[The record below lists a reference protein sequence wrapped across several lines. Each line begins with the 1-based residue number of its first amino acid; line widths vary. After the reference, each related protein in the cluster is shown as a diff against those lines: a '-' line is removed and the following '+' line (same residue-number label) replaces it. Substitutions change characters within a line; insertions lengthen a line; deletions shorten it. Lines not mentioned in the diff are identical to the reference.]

1 MEKTPSVFH
10 ASEFID
16 TSNHLKSQFRFLW
29 WQISTDTLH
38 RNKIPW
44 GPQWC
49 LRTCWESEISA
60 KSGFKSRWPAMM
72 GGENTPQA
80 PETPSSRNP
89 PDPKVPEA
97 PEGPQPPSAPSFRN
111 PSDSRP
117 PDPLKPR
124 GSPGSKAPSPRV
136 SPSPNVPQPSRPH
149 HWSGAAETLWIPKS
163 GVFCHWVCVRGGVWY
178 HYFLVGIC
186 ASLHDQMNLAKP
198 ELSDLFFVCLFQ
210 YIKETYI

>member
-1 MEKTPSVFH
+1 MALYDGRREHP
-10 ASEFID
+10 
-16 TSNHLKSQFRFLW
+16 
-29 WQISTDTLH
+29 
-38 RNKIPW
+38 
-44 GPQWC
+44 
-49 LRTCWESEISA
+49 
-60 KSGFKSRWPAMM
+60 
-72 GGENTPQA
+72 PQA

-89 PDPKVPEA
+89 PDRKVPEA
-97 PEGPQPPSAPSFRN
+97 PEGLQPPSASRPSSSWVSQSPKSPSFRN
-111 PSDSRP
+111 PPDSRS
-117 PDPLKPR
+117 PDPMRPR

-163 GVFCHWVCVRGGVWY
+163 GVFCHWVCVQGGVWY